1 MIITDSS
8 FSLFN
13 DSLSKEEAN
22 ERPDNSG
29 ALLGKRVCKESGKR
43 SAKRQKVD
51 NLSNKKVVDISI
63 EDVEIES
70 FECGLTRRESM
81 DNESNQT
88 ISNSSS
94 RKNSSDELER
104 VSFLNKRDLKT
115 LSKLS
120 EKSEIQSPDMSMIF
134 TPLVK
139 NPSTKTTTAS
149 TKSNSS
155 SCHDEPQ

>member
-1 MIITDSS
+1 
-8 FSLFN
+8 
-13 DSLSKEEAN
+13 
-22 ERPDNSG
+22 
-29 ALLGKRVCKESGKR
+29 
-43 SAKRQKVD
+43 
-51 NLSNKKVVDISI
+51 
-63 EDVEIES
+63 VELES
-70 FECGLTRRESM
+70 FECGLTRRQSM
-81 DNESNQT
+81 DSESNQT
-88 ISNSSS
+88 LSNSSS

-115 LSKLS
+115 LSKIS
-120 EKSEIQSPDMSMIF
+120 KKSEIQSPDMSMIF